1 MNLHDKR
8 EDNVMNLN
16 EIKLIT
22 DAVENAG
29 FEFDDSKPINEI
41 YEDAYQFMREY
52 AIENQD
58 SFEVVEGEFWNH
70 YSHLHAQ
77 SADGT
82 NYECDG
88 QIIDGN
94 ETGGEVVGDFIDKSG
109 KMVLVVFPKD
119 ED

>member
-1 MNLHDKR
+1 MNA
-8 EDNVMNLN
+8 NQ
-16 EIKLIT
+16 IKLIAN
-22 DAVENAG
+22 AVEMADFEIDETKPLYEVYENAY
-29 FEFDDSKPINEI
+29 DV
-41 YEDAYQFMREY
+41 MREY

-58 SFEVVEGEFWNH
+58 QFEIVEGEFWNH

-88 QIIDGN
+88 QIIDGD
-94 ETGGEVVGDFIDKSG
+94 ETGVEVVGDFIDNSG
-109 KMVLVVFPKD
+109 KMVLIVFPKD